1 VWIHCVTLTKESN
14 KVMRTTFI
22 ILSIILLSSCSKEE
36 PRCVDCE
43 TIRQV
48 YINPEPNG
56 TYLWVD
62 TFVIGESCYCG
73 EDYQYYINQNEDTYG
88 NTLERFVTKCKLK

>member
-1 VWIHCVTLTKESN
+1 
-14 KVMRTTFI
+14 MRTTFI

-73 EDYQYYINQNEDTYG
+73 EDYQYYINQNEYTYG